1 MIAAAAAVLVV
12 AYLVRRWRK
21 LSGERKAL
29 GIVIALALAVYASGV
44 LSELPDPKK
53 VIGDIA
59 EALGPWTY
67 ALVGLLAFL
76 ETGAFVGLIAPGE
89 TVVIAGGVIAGQGEI
104 QLLPLIGLV
113 WACAVAGDTTS
124 FYIGR
129 RLGRPF
135 LERHGPRLK
144 ITHERL
150 EQVEGYFDRHG
161 GKTILIG
168 RFIGLVRALA
178 PFIAG
183 SSGLPYR
190 RFVPYSIVGTGLWAT
205 TFCGLGYIFW
215 RSFDKVAHYA
225 GQAIFGFGVTVSLIV
240 GIVVAYRRRREIR
253 DWLVEHQRH
262 PLIRP
267 LFAVGRP
274 LYRWLIRPVARLLGP
289 YARFTGQRLMPGE
302 LGLELTTLLAI
313 GGIGIFFFVLY
324 WTELDPSLAPTP
336 FDNDILDLARQAEDG
351 RARRHREGG
360 NPPRR
365 VPDRG
370 RPRDRDHGAARRAAA
385 LRGGDGAGGGTR
397 ARLHRRARVEGGARP
412 AAAFGSARLRERRR
426 LSERPR
432 GLRDRMGRRRG
443 RADPAT
449 PPGDQRDPHLH
460 RDRDRRGRRALA
472 GLPARRTGGPTSR
485 AGGASVPGR
494 SHSSAQSSWSSSTS
508 ATMGTCA
515 APRLPRRRP
524 RAAADGQHRPFNHRA
539 GHRACGRPDRSSAT
553 WR

>member
-1 MIAAAAAVLVV
+1 MSVREMIAAVASVLVA
-12 AYLVRRWRK
+12 AYLIRRWRK
-21 LSGERKAL
+21 LGFERKAL
-29 GIVIALALAVYASGV
+29 GILIALGLAVYASGV

-67 ALVGLLAFL
+67 ALVGVLAFL

-113 WACAVAGDTTS
+113 WACAVLGDTTS

-135 LERHGPRLK
+135 LERHGPRVK

-205 TFCGLGYIFW
+205 TFCVLGYIFW
-215 RSFDKVAHYA
+215 RSFDRVAHYA
-225 GQAIFGFGVTVSLIV
+225 GQAIFGFGVTVALIV

-267 LFAVGRP
+267 LFAIGRP
-274 LYRWLIRPVARLLGP
+274 LYRWLVRPVARLLDP
-289 YARFTGQRLMPGE
+289 YVRFAGQRLMPGE

-313 GGIGIFFFVLY
+313 GGVGIFVFVLY
-324 WTELDPSLAPTP
+324 WAELDRSLAPTP
-336 FDNDILDLARQAEDG
+336 FDTDILDLVDKLMTDMLVDIAKLVTELGAFPTVAGLVIATTALLVMRRRYAEAFVLVAGLVLVYVAVHVSKEAID
-351 RARRHREGG
+351 
-360 NPPRR
+360 
-365 VPDRG
+365 
-370 RPRDRDHGAARRAAA
+370 RPRPPDPLVSSSGDAYPSGHAAYATAWVAVAVVLTRRLRLVTSGTLIFIAIGIAAAVGMSRVYLRVHWWSDIAGGWGLGAGTFALLGAIVLVVEYIRHNGRVRGAETSEAAAAR
-385 LRGGDGAGGGTR
+385 
-397 ARLHRRARVEGGARP
+397 
-412 AAAFGSARLRERRR
+412 GS
-426 LSERPR
+426 
-432 GLRDRMGRRRG
+432 
-443 RADPAT
+443 
-449 PPGDQRDPHLH
+449 
-460 RDRDRRGRRALA
+460 
-472 GLPARRTGGPTSR
+472 
-485 AGGASVPGR
+485 
-494 SHSSAQSSWSSSTS
+494 
-508 ATMGTCA
+508 
-515 APRLPRRRP
+515 
-524 RAAADGQHRPFNHRA
+524 
-539 GHRACGRPDRSSAT
+539 
-553 WR
+553 

>member
-1 MIAAAAAVLVV
+1 MSAREIIAAVAAALVV

-21 LSGERKAL
+21 LSGERKVI
-29 GIVIALALAVYASGV
+29 GILIALALAVYASGV

-67 ALVGLLAFL
+67 ALVGVLAFL
-76 ETGAFVGLIAPGE
+76 ETGAFVGLVAPGE
-89 TVVIAGGVIAGQGEI
+89 TVVIAGGVIAGQGTIE
-104 QLLPLIGLV
+104 LLPLIGLV

-205 TFCGLGYIFW
+205 TFCVLGYIFW
-215 RSFDKVAHYA
+215 RSFDRVAHYA

-240 GIVVAYRRRREIR
+240 GIVVAYKRRHEIR
-253 DWLVEHQRH
+253 DWFVEHQRH

-267 LFAVGRP
+267 LFAIGRP
-274 LYRWLIRPVARLLGP
+274 LHRWLIRPVAHFLAP
-289 YARFTGQRLMPGE
+289 YVRFTGQRLMPG
-302 LGLELTTLLAI
+302 
-313 GGIGIFFFVLY
+313 
-324 WTELDPSLAPTP
+324 
-336 FDNDILDLARQAEDG
+336 
-351 RARRHREGG
+351 
-360 NPPRR
+360 
-365 VPDRG
+365 
-370 RPRDRDHGAARRAAA
+370 
-385 LRGGDGAGGGTR
+385 
-397 ARLHRRARVEGGARP
+397 
-412 AAAFGSARLRERRR
+412 
-426 LSERPR
+426 
-432 GLRDRMGRRRG
+432 
-443 RADPAT
+443 
-449 PPGDQRDPHLH
+449 
-460 RDRDRRGRRALA
+460 
-472 GLPARRTGGPTSR
+472 
-485 AGGASVPGR
+485 
-494 SHSSAQSSWSSSTS
+494 
-508 ATMGTCA
+508 
-515 APRLPRRRP
+515 
-524 RAAADGQHRPFNHRA
+524 
-539 GHRACGRPDRSSAT
+539 
-553 WR
+553 